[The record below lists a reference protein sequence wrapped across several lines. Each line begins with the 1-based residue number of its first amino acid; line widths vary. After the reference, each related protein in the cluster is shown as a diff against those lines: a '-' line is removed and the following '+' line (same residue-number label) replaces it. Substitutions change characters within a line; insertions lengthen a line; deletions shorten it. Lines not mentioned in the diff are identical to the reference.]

1 MVAKLTA
8 EKLQGQFD
16 LVLGNDASVVEVDE
30 FEQVT
35 YIRTLHRVY
44 LQKYISVLRHP
55 LRSSV
60 GKPFIKLL
68 PGTCFFDNHL
78 RHTIIVG
85 HCRRCKLL

>member
-8 EKLQGQFD
+8 KKLQGQFD

-35 YIRTLHRVY
+35 YIRTLHRIY
-44 LQKYISVLRHP
+44 LQKHISVLCHP
-55 LRSSV
+55 LRSGV

-68 PGTCFFDNHL
+68 PGTCFFYNHL
-78 RHTIIVG
+78 RHTIIIS
-85 HCRRCKLL
+85 HCRRGKLL